1 MLYGVCGKREA
12 DVDCL
17 QGWGVYSFW
26 DRDGKAGHGKEVF
39 SPDWLLGSPGYTNM
53 EVVWFTLT
61 CTAIY
66 DILVWISLYTL
77 MLLLLAGSHC
87 LCHDSQV
94 LHFFWRLIPLP
105 TYICY
110 ILAIFR
116 IPPRQGTVAASRR
129 ILIAP
134 EFTPLIR
141 L

>member
-1 MLYGVCGKREA
+1 MRGNDRMLYGVCGKREA

-77 MLLLLAGSHC
+77 MLLLLAGSH
-87 LCHDSQV
+87 
-94 LHFFWRLIPLP
+94 
-105 TYICY
+105 
-110 ILAIFR
+110 
-116 IPPRQGTVAASRR
+116 
-129 ILIAP
+129 
-134 EFTPLIR
+134 
-141 L
+141 